1 MPLLRLSVH
10 RPKQGL
16 VTYILVTASS
26 LVYHLVQGIDLHFK
40 ELDEQACKKHKLSTP
55 AAA

>member
-10 RPKQGL
+10 RHKQGL